1 MKVLLLKDVYNLGRA
16 GEIKKV
22 ASGFGRNFLLPQKL
36 AVLATQGAQKQ
47 IETIKASASK
57 QRQVL
62 NEELGGLAEQ
72 LKSMEIKFIAKVGET
87 GKLFGSITPAMIAES
102 ISEKLGSEL
111 DRHLIETQPLR
122 ETGEY
127 DVRIRLTFDLIPT
140 VKVIVEA
147 EEKEEDKRL
156 ESRGKRRPSSAES
169 EKPSVPAEAE
179 KPVIVV
185 ESAPEEKV
193 ADIVD
198 AVEPAAEEKAADSVD
213 AVEPEEPAGE

>member
-36 AVLATQGAQKQ
+36 AVLATQGSVNQ
-47 IETIKASASK
+47 IETIKAAAAK

-62 NEELGGLAEQ
+62 NEELGGLAEK
-72 LKSMEIKFIAKVGET
+72 LKSLEIKFIAKVGET

-127 DVRIRLTFDLIPT
+127 DVRVRLTFDLIPT

-147 EEKEEDKRL
+147 EEKEEDKRS
-156 ESRGKRRPSSAES
+156 ESRGKRRPAIAES
-169 EKPSVPAEAE
+169 EKPSAPAEAE
-179 KPVIVV
+179 KPV
-185 ESAPEEKV
+185 KT
-193 ADIVD
+193 
-198 AVEPAAEEKAADSVD
+198 VEPAAVEKAVDNAD